1 MIQQQWD
8 LVVIGAGPAGLS
20 AAAAAAEC
28 GLEVVLLDEQAFAGG
43 QIYRSVDAPGAK
55 GRFLQK
61 EDRAEGLRILRRFQK
76 SGAAYEP
83 RSTVWF
89 AEPGRVLA
97 TRDAQTREY
106 KTQNIV
112 VATGAMERPVPFSG
126 WTLPGVMAAG
136 AADILY
142 KSASVVPKG
151 PIVVAGNGPLIPLIT
166 NHLLELGAD
175 IAAVVDTTPKAN
187 MMKAAPHM
195 PMALRDIPFLF
206 KGLKMVAKMTRSRVP
221 IHRNGSDINAF
232 GKDRL
237 ERVSFAV
244 DGTPRS
250 VSAATLLVHEGIL
263 PRTHM
268 SRALGLDHAWNPVQR
283 YWYPVCDENG
293 KSSREGIYVAGD
305 GVFVHGAAAAAAK
318 GELAGID
325 VARSLQVLTDE
336 DARRKR
342 TRPRKVLSKALAP
355 RKFVDGWFAPR
366 KDLYEVDDDVL
377 VCRCEGVTAAAIREA
392 VKEGCHEVNDIKVRT
407 RCGMG
412 PCQGRMCG
420 PALAEIAA
428 NALEREVP
436 DVGSLRIRP
445 PMRPVLF
452 GEICGLGGGD

>member
-1 MIQQQWD
+1 
-8 LVVIGAGPAGLS
+8 
-20 AAAAAAEC
+20 
-28 GLEVVLLDEQAFAGG
+28 
-43 QIYRSVDAPGAK
+43 
-55 GRFLQK
+55 
-61 EDRAEGLRILRRFQK
+61 
-76 SGAAYEP
+76 
-83 RSTVWF
+83 
-89 AEPGRVLA
+89 
-97 TRDAQTREY
+97 
-106 KTQNIV
+106 
-112 VATGAMERPVPFSG
+112 MERPVPFTG

-175 IAAVVDTTPKAN
+175 IAAVVDTTPKSN
-187 MMKAAPHM
+187 IMKAAPHM

-206 KGLKMVAKMTRSRVP
+206 KGLKMVVKMMRGKVP
-221 IHRNGSDINAF
+221 IYRNGSKVTAL
-232 GKDRL
+232 GADRV
-237 ERVSFAV
+237 EHVRFVAGETTHIV
-244 DGTPRS
+244 E
-250 VSAATLLVHEGIL
+250 AATLLVHEGIL

-268 SRALGLDHAWNPVQR
+268 TRALGLEHAWNPVQR

-293 KSSREGIYVAGD
+293 KSSRDGIYVAGD

-325 VARSLQVLTDE
+325 AARALKVLTDE
-336 DARRKR
+336 DVKRKR
-342 TRPRKVLSKALAP
+342 KRARKALGKALAP

-366 KDLYEVDDDVL
+366 KELYEVDDEVL
-377 VCRCEGVTAAAIREA
+377 VCRCEGVTASQIREA
-392 VKEGCHEVNDIKVRT
+392 VKEGCHDVNDIKIRT

-428 NALEREVP
+428 DALEREVP
-436 DVGSLRIRP
+436 AVGSLRIRP

-452 GEICGLGGGD
+452 GEICAIEGGD